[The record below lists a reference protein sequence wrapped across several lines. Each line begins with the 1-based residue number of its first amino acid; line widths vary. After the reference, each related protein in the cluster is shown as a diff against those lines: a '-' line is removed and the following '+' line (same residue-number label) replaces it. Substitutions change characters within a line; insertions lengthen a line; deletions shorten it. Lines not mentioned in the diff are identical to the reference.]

1 MPSWVFQCL
10 KVQKLRYGLH
20 MPFERVFNEIA
31 VRAEP
36 FALCELQGQ
45 CSLGLDSQS
54 GTTLHYIL
62 AGRGEL
68 VFKGRTPVPIEPGTL
83 VLVPTL
89 RSHTLRS
96 FGHPGTPVPDC
107 HPAELDLASHL
118 RSDGNGAT
126 EGKLLAICSH
136 VNIGLR
142 GTSDLINLIREPV
155 IEKVTAQSPMLAP
168 IEQML
173 VELSSPSL
181 GSRALIR
188 AILTQCMIHL
198 LRNRLVAGD
207 VGLNWMAA
215 LVDERLWT
223 ALRTML
229 EKPGHP
235 HSLDS
240 LAATAGMSRSSFA
253 DKFSRACGHGPME
266 MLRGLR
272 MHTAAALLAHSD
284 LPVKR
289 ISEQVGFLSRS
300 AFSRAFSSTC
310 GTSPDTYRKN
320 HRNNRD

>member
-1 MPSWVFQCL
+1 
-10 KVQKLRYGLH
+10 

-31 VRAEP
+31 VKADP

-45 CSLGLDSQS
+45 CSLGLDSQP

-68 VFKGRTPVPIEPGTL
+68 VFRGRAPVPIEPGTL

-107 HPAELDLASHL
+107 HPAELDLAFHL
-118 RSDGNGAT
+118 RRGTSSKTDD
-126 EGKLLAICSH
+126 KLLAICSH

-155 IEKVTAQSPMLAP
+155 IEKVTGQSPVLAP

-173 VELSSPSL
+173 IELSSPSL

-198 LRNRLVAGD
+198 LRTRLLAGD

-215 LVDERLWT
+215 LVNERLWT
-223 ALRTML
+223 VLRTML
-229 EKPGHP
+229 EEPGHP

-253 DKFSRACGHGPME
+253 GKFSRACGHGPME
-266 MLRGLR
+266 MLRDLR
-272 MHTAAALLAHSD
+272 MHMAASLLVHSD

-300 AFSRAFSSTC
+300 AFSRAFSRTC
-310 GTSPDTYRKN
+310 GTSPDAYR
-320 HRNNRD
+320 RNRRDIHD

>member
-1 MPSWVFQCL
+1 MCL
-10 KVQKLRYGLH
+10 NVRKLAYTLS
-20 MPFERVFNEIA
+20 MSLERIFNEMS
-31 VRAEP
+31 VTAEP

-62 AGRGEL
+62 AGHGEV
-68 VFKGRTPVPIEPGTL
+68 VFKGHAPIRVEPGTL
-83 VLVPTL
+83 VLIPTL

-96 FGHPGTPVPDC
+96 FGVIGNPLPQC
-107 HPAELDLASHL
+107 HPAELDLAAHL
-118 RSDGNGAT
+118 RRGNNSQADDR
-126 EGKLLAICSH
+126 LLAVCSH

-142 GTSDLINLIREPV
+142 GTNDLINLIREPV
-155 IEKVTAQSPMLAP
+155 IETVTAQSPVLAP

-198 LRNRLVAGD
+198 LRNKLLARD
-207 VGLNWMAA
+207 PGLNWMAA

-223 ALRTML
+223 ALRLML
-229 EKPGHP
+229 EEPGHP

-240 LAATAGMSRSSFA
+240 LAAQAGMSRSSFA
-253 DKFSRACGHGPME
+253 EKFSKACGQGPME
-266 MLRGLR
+266 ILRDLR
-272 MHTAAALLAHSD
+272 MHMAASLLINSD

-300 AFSRAFSSTC
+300 AFSRAFSNTC
-310 GTSPDTYRKN
+310 GMSPDAYR
-320 HRNNRD
+320 RDRRETVG